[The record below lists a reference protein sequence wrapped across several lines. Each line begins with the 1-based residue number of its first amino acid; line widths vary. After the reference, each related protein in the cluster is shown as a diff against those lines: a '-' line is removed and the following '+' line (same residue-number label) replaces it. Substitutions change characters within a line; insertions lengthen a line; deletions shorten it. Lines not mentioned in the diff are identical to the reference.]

1 MISITK
7 AILHTMD
14 EATQMYFCSEEEMIL
29 DVSICEYLVKH
40 VEKILAQ
47 NNAQQGKFKLT
58 SKLYNELKEYDSEQ
72 FVSITRSIANTWL
85 SAYVDAL
92 RFANMNL
99 LFVEFREEDTNYFG
113 VMQFKNK
120 HGYIR
125 NISKEDGVVKNEILT
140 YASLL
145 PSLSQSVEEF
155 FVINLDDYSI
165 LLKEDKRYL
174 NSDEELLISDQILYC
189 DIEMSMK
196 DSLQAINEIVSTV
209 SDELEEDI
217 LDNTLKVK
225 RLMKSCI
232 ETDKILD
239 VKDICPVVFPD
250 NKAFEEKFEALA
262 MERKLPKSIAL
273 EAKTPAGIRKHKI
286 KTDAGVEIVIPV
298 DYAESKDTFNIVNNS
313 DGTVSIEL
321 NHIGRIVK

>member
-1 MISITK
+1 MISINK

-29 DVSICEYLVKH
+29 DVAVCEYLIKH
-40 VEKILAQ
+40 VEKVMSL
-47 NNAQQGKFKLT
+47 NNAQKGKFKMT
-58 SKLYNELKEYDSEQ
+58 SKLYGQFKEYDSEQ
-72 FVSITRSIANTWL
+72 FVSITRSIANTWFA
-85 SAYVDAL
+85 AYIDVL
-92 RFANMNL
+92 RFCNMNL
-99 LFVEFREEDTNYFG
+99 LFVEFREEDTNYFC

-120 HGYIR
+120 SGYIR
-125 NISKEDGVVKNEILT
+125 NILKEDGVVRNEILT

-174 NSDEELLISDQILYC
+174 NSEDELLISDQILYC

-196 DSLQAINEIVSTV
+196 DSLKVINDIVSKV
-209 SDELEEDI
+209 SDELEEDV

-239 VKDICPVVFPD
+239 VKDICPVVFP
-250 NKAFEEKFEALA
+250 NNEQFEEKFEALA
-262 MERKLPKSIAL
+262 MESKLPKTIEL

-286 KTDAGVEIVIPV
+286 KTDAGVEIIIPV
-298 DYAESKDTFNIVNNS
+298 DYADSKDTFNIVNNS

>member
-239 VKDICPVVFPD
+239 VKDICPVAFPD

>member
-1 MISITK
+1 MISINK

-29 DVSICEYLVKH
+29 DVAVCEYLIKH
-40 VEKILAQ
+40 VEKVMSL
-47 NNAQQGKFKLT
+47 NNAQKGKFKMT
-58 SKLYNELKEYDSEQ
+58 SKLYAKFKEYDSDH
-72 FVSITRSIANTWL
+72 FVSITRSIANTWFA
-85 SAYVDAL
+85 AYIDVL
-92 RFANMNL
+92 RFCNMNL
-99 LFVEFREEDTNYFG
+99 LFVEFIDEDTNYFCA
-113 VMQFKNK
+113 MQFKNK
-120 HGYIR
+120 SGYIR
-125 NISKEDGVVKNEILT
+125 NILKEDGVVKNEILT

-174 NSDEELLISDQILYC
+174 NSEDELLISDQILYC

-196 DSLQAINEIVSTV
+196 DSLKVINEIVTKV
-209 SDELEEDI
+209 SNELEEDV

-232 ETDKILD
+232 ETDKVLD
-239 VKDICPVVFPD
+239 VKDICPVAFPK
-250 NKAFEEKFEALA
+250 NEQFEEKFGALA
-262 MERKLPKSIAL
+262 LESKLPKSIEL
-273 EAKTPAGIRKHKI
+273 EAKIPTGIKRHKI
-286 KTDAGVEIVIPV
+286 KTDAGVEIIIPV
-298 DYAESKDTFNIVNNS
+298 DYADSKDTFNIVNNS